1 MSGDE
6 LTEECIELPRGDTG
20 LPAFER
26 GLESPHDAIRV
37 PSRLSGEVDA
47 RRPLDLNELAL
58 KLVLNLLLSLL
69 IDEIP
74 LIRDDNEGPSRVDD
88 LLDDAHILLGER
100 G

>member
-26 GLESPHDAIRV
+26 GLQSPHDAIRV

-47 RRPLDLNELAL
+47 RRPLDLHELTL

-74 LIRDDNEGPSRVDD
+74 LIRDDNEGPSCIDH
-88 LLDDAHILLGER
+88 LLNDAHILLGER